1 MKSIKFTLFVISI
14 SVFSTLFF
22 SCSDDNN
29 DESNE
34 KFETVGF
41 IQEINIKDIQGIHL
55 PIDEEVVFVA
65 RVLVPVGISSSG
77 TVTNPDSRYMLRF
90 PFNKDRMSFT
100 LPQNPDQSL
109 LRKIENDMPDGLTI
123 SNHEAKTISF
133 VDIACCTSG
142 SNNIL
147 GCLKYSKQ
155 IDGETLIRYELRYI
169 YCDSS
174 VKITGGSNDWWGHS
188 ATYDLKLEKGWNMV
202 VEKREYKGT
211 EQPLTVTNWLPNGMQ
226 WNYDMLIGGK

>member
-1 MKSIKFTLFVISI
+1 MKPIKFTLFVISI
-14 SVFSTLFF
+14 SVFSILFF
-22 SCSDDNN
+22 SCSDDNS
-29 DESNE
+29 DKPNE
-34 KFETVGF
+34 QF
-41 IQEINIKDIQGIHL
+41 
-55 PIDEEVVFVA
+55 EEVGLIEEITMKDMQGTQLSIINSEVA
-65 RVLVPVGISSSG
+65 FIARILDPSPNTLNSETQRNYI
-77 TVTNPDSRYMLRF
+77 LRF

-109 LRKIENDMPDGLTI
+109 LRKIENDMPDGLII

-174 VKITGGSNDWWGHS
+174 VKITGTANDWWGHP

-211 EQPLTVTNWLPNGMQ
+211 EQPLTVTNLLPNGMQ
-226 WNYDMLIGGK
+226 WNYDMLIWR